1 MTAEYRLVEGDRV
14 RLRPA
19 IWGFSEEELR
29 RRYRWS
35 LDDVLQY
42 WSGSIPS
49 GRSFV
54 AFRDTISERDWPS
67 DGKRVSYA
75 IYTRDDEL
83 IGMVSC
89 YNIDRRRGSGEL
101 GIYLGERELWGKGF
115 GTDAMTA
122 FLGHLFHDL
131 GFKWLYLHTYESN
144 QRAQRS
150 YLRAGFQMEEKRRR
164 YSPRAGYHQEVR
176 MTIAREAFEAAEAA
190 GYEPQ
195 VAAAN

>member
-1 MTAEYRLVEGDRV
+1 MTPEYRLVEGERV

-19 IWGFSEEELR
+19 IWGFTEEELR

-49 GRSFV
+49 GRSFA
-54 AFRDTISERDWPS
+54 AFRDTITERDWPS
-67 DGKRVSYA
+67 DGKRVSYG
-75 IYTRDDEL
+75 IYTRDEEL

-89 YNIDRRRGSGEL
+89 YNIDRRRRSGEL

-115 GTDAMTA
+115 GTDAMST
-122 FLGHLFHDL
+122 FLSHLFHDL
-131 GFKWLYLHTYESN
+131 DFDWLYLHTYESN
-144 QRAQRS
+144 TRAQRS
-150 YLRAGFQMEEKRRR
+150 YLHAGFQMEEKRRR

-176 MTIAREAFEAAEAA
+176 MTITRDGFESMQYLPE
-190 GYEPQ
+190 